1 MAADKKLL
9 VIGSAGMLGRDL
21 MDVLPGR
28 WQVMGA
34 DIHEVDIT
42 DPGRTEL
49 FIADRKPSAVIN
61 AAARTDVDGCESDLE
76 GAFAVNAHGAGN
88 IARACGSIGARMVH
102 VSTDYVFDGLA
113 RKPYREGD
121 PPNPQGVY
129 GKSKRLGE
137 EEVAKTLQE
146 HIIVRTS
153 WLFGMHGRNFVD
165 TILRAASRTKRL
177 EVVGDQRGSPTYS
190 RDLAEAIARLLLTNY
205 RGIVHVVNSGSCSW
219 YEYALAILDS
229 AEIPDV
235 KVEEITSD
243 RLSRPAPRPPFSLL
257 DCSLYEKITGARMRP
272 WRDAVGEY
280 IKERGKAAVSVGSVH
295 R

>member
-1 MAADKKLL
+1 MASDEKIL
-9 VIGSAGMLGRDL
+9 VIGCAGMLGHDL

-28 WQVMGA
+28 WQVAGA
-34 DIHEVDIT
+34 DIDEVDIT
-42 DPGRTEL
+42 DPERTEL
-49 FIADRKPSAVIN
+49 FIAARKPSAVIN

-76 GAFAVNAHGAGN
+76 GAFAVNARGAGN
-88 IARACGSIGARMVH
+88 IARACRSIGARMVH

-129 GKSKRLGE
+129 GKSKRAGE
-137 EEVAKTLQE
+137 EQVAKTLQE
-146 HIIVRTS
+146 YLIVRTS
-153 WLFGMHGRNFVD
+153 WLFGMHGKNFVD
-165 TILRAASRTKRL
+165 TILRAAVRTKRL

-190 RDLAEAIARLLLTNY
+190 RDLAEAIAQLLLTNY
-205 RGIVHVVNSGSCSW
+205 HGIVHVTNGGSCSW

-229 AEIPDV
+229 AKIPDV

-243 RLSRPAPRPPFSLL
+243 RLSRPAPRPSFSLL

-272 WRDAVGEY
+272 WRKAVGEY
-280 IKERGKAAVSVGSVH
+280 IEKRGKTAFSAGSVH